1 MSRDRQLLRIGW
13 LVIMGLIA
21 LAYLNGMHA
30 PFVYD
35 DRIEVVGNP
44 TIRDLGSLRAVLEY
58 NVSRVLLILT
68 YAWNFR
74 SFGLDPFGYHVTSLI
89 IHGLVVGVGIAL
101 AVRVGR
107 LGKHEWPVW
116 TALLV
121 GAVWAVHPM
130 GSEGVIYITGRS
142 ESLCA
147 LFVFAALALWAEALL
162 REAEGGAI
170 AWVLRLLAIGVTL
183 LSMGTKE
190 VAVMTPF
197 ALLSMEWL
205 LGSTPRR
212 VRWTW
217 YLPFLAIITLGITGR
232 ALYAEHFIPREVDR
246 PLFVQLTTQAEVWLR
261 YLGLWLF
268 PVKQTLY
275 HHIPD
280 VLPVSLRGGLSWSGI
295 AAIGYVAYR
304 WSRDRPLVAWALLCC
319 VFFLIPSSSV
329 VALKESMAEHR
340 AYAIGF
346 YLFLAVAWSVP
357 VRWGRKVVV
366 LAGVVVPVLLVL
378 TVARTRVWNSEVALW
393 TEATSLSPGVA
404 EAWYGLGDAHR
415 FQGDQDQAIEA
426 YETAVSV
433 DPTHLDSWNNMGIA
447 KAERGDHIGAR
458 RAWQSALK
466 VQRTYC
472 KAHANLA
479 FLAYQRGEV
488 EDAIVEFRT
497 TLVYCP
503 DNLVAHYG
511 LGTVYADERRDPQKA
526 VWHFETLLELDPD
539 FARADEIRK
548 RLLELTW

>member
-1 MSRDRQLLRIGW
+1 MSRDRQLLRFGW
-13 LVIMGLIA
+13 LVIMGLVA

-35 DRIEVVGNP
+35 DRIEVVGNS

-58 NVSRVLLILT
+58 NVSRVFLILT

-107 LGKHEWPVW
+107 LGKHPWPVW

-121 GAVWAVHPM
+121 GALWAVHPM

-147 LFVFAALALWAEALL
+147 LFVFAALTVWAEALL
-162 REAEGGAI
+162 REAAGGPPART
-170 AWVLRLLAIGVTL
+170 LRLLAIGITL

-205 LGSTPRR
+205 LGPGKRR
-212 VRWTW
+212 VRWAW
-217 YLPFLAIITLGITGR
+217 YLPFFAIITLGITGR

-246 PLFVQLTTQAEVWLR
+246 PLLVQLTTQAEVWLR
-261 YLGLWLF
+261 YIALWLL

-275 HHIPD
+275 HHVPD
-280 VLPVSLRGGLSWSGI
+280 VRLLSLRGGLAWSGI
-295 AAIGYVAYR
+295 ATVGYLAYR
-304 WSRDRPLVAWALLCC
+304 WSRERPLVAWALLTAAL
-319 VFFLIPSSSV
+319 FLIPSSSV

-340 AYAIGF
+340 AYSLGF
-346 YLFLAVAWSVP
+346 YLFLAVAWSIP
-357 VRWGRKVVV
+357 VRWSRRAVM
-366 LAGVVVPVLLVL
+366 LLGVAVPTALML
-378 TVARTRVWNSEVALW
+378 TVARTQVWNSEVKLW
-393 TEATSLSPGVA
+393 TEATELSPDVA
-404 EAWYGLGDAHR
+404 EPWYGLGDAHR
-415 FQGDQDQAIEA
+415 FLGDQEQAIKA
-426 YETAVSV
+426 YETAVLV
-433 DPTHLDSWNNMGIA
+433 DPNHLDSWNNMGIA
-447 KAERGDHIGAR
+447 KAEKGDHIGAR
-458 RAWQSALK
+458 GAWRSALR
-466 VQRTYC
+466 VRRTYC

-497 TLVYCP
+497 TLTYCP
-503 DNLVAHYG
+503 ENLVAHYG

-526 VWHFETLLELDPD
+526 VWHFETLLEIEPD
-539 FARADEIRK
+539 FARGEEIRK

>member
-13 LVIMGLIA
+13 LVIMGLVA
-21 LAYLNGMHA
+21 LAYLNGVHA

-35 DRIEVVGNP
+35 DRIEVVGNS

-89 IHGLVVGVGIAL
+89 IHGLVVGIGIAL
-101 AVRVGR
+101 AVRIGR
-107 LGKHEWPVW
+107 LGNHPWPVR

-121 GAVWAVHPM
+121 GAVWAIHPM

-147 LFVFAALALWAEALL
+147 LFVFAALAIWAEALL
-162 REAEGGAI
+162 REEEKGSAARS
-170 AWVLRLLAIGVTL
+170 LRILAIGVTL

-197 ALLSMEWL
+197 VLLAMEWL
-205 LGSTPRR
+205 LGPKEQR
-212 VRWTW
+212 VRWFW

-232 ALYAEHFIPREVDR
+232 ALYAEHFIPREVER
-246 PLFVQLTTQAEVWLR
+246 PLAVQLTTQAEVWLR
-261 YLGLWLF
+261 YVGLWLL
-268 PVKQTLY
+268 PIKQTLY
-275 HHIPD
+275 HHVPD
-280 VLPVSLRGGLSWSGI
+280 VVPLSLRGGIAWSGI
-295 AAIGYVAYR
+295 AALGYSAYR
-304 WSRDRPLVAWALLCC
+304 WSRDRPMVAWALLSAAL
-319 VFFLIPSSSV
+319 FLIPSSSV

-340 AYAIGF
+340 AYTLGF
-346 YLFLAVAWSVP
+346 YLFLAIAWSVP
-357 VRWGRKVVV
+357 AQLGRRMVMTVG
-366 LAGVVVPVLLVL
+366 LVVPVLLTL
-378 TVARTRVWNSEVALW
+378 TVGRTHVWNSEVNLW
-393 TEATSLSPGVA
+393 SEATEISPDVA
-404 EAWYGLGDAHR
+404 EPWYGLGDAHR
-415 FQGDQDQAIEA
+415 FLGDQDQAIKA
-426 YETAVSV
+426 YETAVAV
-433 DPTHLDSWNNMGIA
+433 DPTHLDSWNNMGIS
-447 KAERGDHIGAR
+447 KAEKGDYVGAR
-458 RAWQSALK
+458 RAWRSALK
-466 VQRTYC
+466 VRRTYC

-503 DNLVAHYG
+503 ENLVAHYG
-511 LGTVYADERRDPQKA
+511 LGTVYADERRDPKKA
-526 VWHFETLLELDPD
+526 VWHFETLLEIEPD

-548 RLLELTW
+548 RLLEMTW